1 MWNSRP
7 TDAATHEAA
16 VRLAVSCRRI
26 VQACLREE
34 EWIEADRQ
42 FYLVIREG
50 LERFKEGAG
59 ERSPGTRGGASESP

>member
-1 MWNSRP
+1 MLNSQP

-16 VRLAVSCRRI
+16 VRLAVACRRV

-50 LERFKEGAG
+50 LEHYRAGGGAC
-59 ERSPGTRGGASESP
+59 SSGTR